1 MKFFVDTANIEEIKE
16 ADSWGVV
23 DGVTTNPTLVS
34 REGND
39 FETQIRKICEI
50 MGDRP
55 VSAEV
60 VSLDTQ
66 GMLEEA
72 RNLAM
77 WADNIVVKIPMTKE
91 GMAAVKILSQEGID
105 TNITLVFTT
114 AQALIAAKAGGS
126 YCSPFLGRIEDMC
139 MSQAA
144 LPIIE
149 EIADIYRAYDYDTEI
164 IVASVRRPEHV
175 QQSAVWGAHIATVP
189 FDVMDKMFNHPLTD
203 RGLEGFLADWE
214 KLQKETSGQE

>member
-1 MKFFVDTANIEEIKE
+1 MKFFVDTANIGEIKE

-23 DGVTTNPTLVS
+23 DGVTTNPTLVA

-60 VSLDTQ
+60 VSLDTE
-66 GMLEEA
+66 GMVEEA
-72 RNLAM
+72 RNLAT

-91 GMAAVKILSQEGID
+91 GMAAVQILSQEGIK

-114 AQALIAAKAGGS
+114 AQALIAAKAGGT

-139 MSQAA
+139 MNQSA

-149 EIADIYRAYDYDTEI
+149 EIADIYRAYDYDTQI

-175 QQSAVWGAHIATVP
+175 QQSAVWGAHVATVP
-189 FDVMDKMFNHPLTD
+189 FDVMDKMFKHPLTD

-214 KLQKETSGQE
+214 KLQEEIGS